1 MKIMDGQERSW
12 PPPKYADEDLRGW
25 RLVWEPCITGNM
37 ARTLAVFGYGDDP
50 RVREMFEWLVKY
62 QREDGGW
69 NCETEDY
76 RNGEAVDH
84 SSFMS
89 SIQPVWAFST
99 LDIQKRARG
108 GGEVVGRAAEIML
121 VHRLHQKEKTGKG
134 VPAE

>member
-62 QREDGGW
+62 QREGGGW
-69 NCETEDY
+69 NCDTEGSRD
-76 RNGEAVDH
+76 GEDVH
-84 SSFMS
+84 HILFMTA
-89 SIQPVWAFST
+89 IATLLAFSALYRQECP
-99 LDIQKRARG
+99 LDRRCAVEQ
-108 GGEVVGRAAEIML
+108 
-121 VHRLHQKEKTGKG
+121 
-134 VPAE
+134 